1 MALQAQ
7 TLLKQ
12 WLNCR
17 CARFVWATVGL
28 LSVMFWPTGAYATG
42 KTDAKNFG
50 DIICNIQSGM
60 NSYST
65 LISAVCYTMGAFLG
79 VRGVLYL
86 TERFNSQQAGMSVTT
101 KGIAHILGGGALLS
115 APTFAALLQKSIFPS
130 MGGTAAMGS
139 ACAGTAPTKIAGAA
153 SLDLVMNNLVKNIS
167 LPMFTILAGLSV
179 AIGIFLIV
187 RGLLKAAKYGVDP
200 RSDNVKSIT
209 TNLLIG
215 AVMISIGNMLP
226 TVLSTLFG
234 NGTKPDDISMFAGL
248 DWSGVVGSSS
258 TTAAD
263 NAIKAVLAFVQ
274 VIGGIAFVRG
284 WLMIKNAIEG
294 TGQQTVPQGIT
305 HIIGGAMCINIGMML
320 KILDTTFGT
329 GLIK

>member
-12 WLNCR
+12 KMACRFATIAAWLGFLTLVLWPEYAHAT
-17 CARFVWATVGL
+17 ARTNA
-28 LSVMFWPTGAYATG
+28 
-42 KTDAKNFG
+42 KTLG

-65 LISAVCYTMGAFLG
+65 LISAICYIMGAFLG

-86 TERFNSQQAGMSVTT
+86 NERFSSQQAGMSVTT

-115 APTFAALLQKSIFPS
+115 APTFTALLQASLFPTTKGS
-130 MGGTAAMGS
+130 PMGS
-139 ACAGTAPTKIAGAA
+139 ACAGTAPTAISAGA

-167 LPMFTILAGLSV
+167 LPMFTILAGLSI

-215 AVMISIGNMLP
+215 AIMLSIGNVLP
-226 TVLSTLFG
+226 AVLKTLFDVSDPSNINNFSG
-234 NGTKPDDISMFAGL
+234 ISWSSVAGAA
-248 DWSGVVGSSS
+248 S

-263 NAIKAVLAFVQ
+263 NAVKAALAFVQ
-274 VIGGIAFVRG
+274 IIGGIAFVRG

-305 HIIGGAMCINIGMML
+305 HIIGGAMCINIPLML

-329 GLIK
+329 GLVK

>member
-12 WLNCR
+12 RLDCRLASTLAWLGFLTL
-17 CARFVWATVGL
+17 AL
-28 LSVMFWPTGAYATG
+28 WPASAHATG
-42 KTDAKNFG
+42 RTDAKTLG

-65 LISAVCYTMGAFLG
+65 LISAICYIMGAFLG

-115 APTFAALLQKSIFPS
+115 APTFTAVLQKSLFS
-130 MGGTAAMGS
+130 ATKGGTPMGTG
-139 ACAGTAPTKIAGAA
+139 CAGITPGKIADGA

-167 LPMFTILAGLSV
+167 LPMFTILAGLSI
-179 AIGIFLIV
+179 AIGIFLVV

-215 AVMISIGNMLP
+215 AIMISIGNVLP
-226 TVLSTLFG
+226 AALLTIFG
-234 NGTKPDDISMFAGL
+234 VSDPSDISKFSGL
-248 DWSGVVGSSS
+248 DWSGVSGSAS
-258 TTAAD
+258 TDAAD
-263 NAIKAVLAFVQ
+263 NAVKAGLAFVQ
-274 VIGGIAFVRG
+274 IIGGIAFVRG

-305 HIIGGAMCINIGMML
+305 HIIGGAMCINIPLML
-320 KILDTTFGT
+320 KVLDATFGT
-329 GLIK
+329 GLVK